1 MVKALTG
8 LEAARHKEEFREMG
22 RTRVYNWLPR
32 GKEKSEMTLMSL
44 KELVNTRQERAA
56 LQR

>member
-8 LEAARHKEEFREMG
+8 LARHKEEFREMG
-22 RTRVYNWLPR
+22 LTRVYNWLPR